1 MGEVFTPFNLII
13 EMVDHFPKSLWKNPN
28 LKWLD
33 PGSGIGNFSMIIYH
47 YLNNGLK
54 SWEPDKVKR
63 HNHIISNM
71 IYMIEISDK
80 NIKMAKKGCG
90 NSVNI

>member
-13 EMVDHFPKSLWKNPN
+13 EMVEHFPKSLWKNPK

-33 PGSGIGNFSMIIYH
+33 PGCANIGIKKTNTYH

-71 IYMIEISDK
+71 IY
-80 NIKMAKKGCG
+80 
-90 NSVNI
+90 